1 MKTSIKLLEKD
12 EDKSPKV
19 PTLKVYRNPHVNE
32 IDVNSPLH
40 PAWRYTRIE
49 PILNRK
55 GTIISGRGAIFRGL
69 AERWTKGQR
78 MTRVWRTE

>member
-49 PILNRK
+49 PIPGGAPSSEALL
-55 GTIISGRGAIFRGL
+55 RG
-69 AERWTKGQR
+69 GQR
-78 MTRVWRTE
+78 GSA

>member
-49 PILNRK
+49 PIP
-55 GTIISGRGAIFRGL
+55 GGAASL
-69 AERWTKGQR
+69 AAL
-78 MTRVWRTE
+78 WRADKRAA